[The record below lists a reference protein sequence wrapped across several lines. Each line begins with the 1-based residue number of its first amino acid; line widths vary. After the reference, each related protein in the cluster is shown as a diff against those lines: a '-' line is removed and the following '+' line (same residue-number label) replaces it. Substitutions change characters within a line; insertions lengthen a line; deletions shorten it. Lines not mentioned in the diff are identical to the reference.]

1 MKSDSETAEESGT
14 STGVLGVDEDELE
27 LLDCGLLELL
37 LDCGLLELLDCT
49 EDDEE
54 LLSAVDELLSSAEV
68 LLDCS
73 AVDEV
78 VVFVELL
85 ESSEAVPVELLFSVC
100 EPLVCGL
107 LSVFSPQPAKAKTI
121 AADKIAPKI
130 FCPFFI
136 LLPFLFVSIRNKLFL
151 FYYIYI
157 FLFLSRGF
165 GEEYQK
171 MKKEPR
177 CFKRGFDSKS

>member
-1 MKSDSETAEESGT
+1 MPPIFDGNSTVVALPVYEVIIVPPNSTWNAVVKSDSETAEESGT

-37 LDCGLLELLDCT
+37 DCS
-49 EDDEE
+49 EDEEE
-54 LLSAVDELLSSAEV
+54 LLSAVDELLSSAEE

-78 VVFVELL
+78 VVLVELL
-85 ESSEAVPVELLFSVC
+85 ESSEAVPVELLLSVC

-136 LLPFLFVSIRNKLFL
+136 LLPFPFVSFWNNLFL
-151 FYYIYI
+151 FYYIY
-157 FLFLSRGF
+157 
-165 GEEYQK
+165 
-171 MKKEPR
+171 
-177 CFKRGFDSKS
+177 